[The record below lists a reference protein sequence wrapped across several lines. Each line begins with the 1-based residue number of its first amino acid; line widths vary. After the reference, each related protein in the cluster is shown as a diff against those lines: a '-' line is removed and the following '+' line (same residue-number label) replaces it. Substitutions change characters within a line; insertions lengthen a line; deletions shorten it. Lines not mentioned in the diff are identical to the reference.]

1 LSNGKY
7 TREDARVF
15 VQEAMTA
22 SLDPTR
28 ITFEYLD
35 ELNERLSEWMYLV
48 EQKRT
53 DALVT
58 IVISELNRMSNEA
71 GQDGAVMDVGLVTRV
86 SHH

>member
-1 LSNGKY
+1 
-7 TREDARVF
+7 VF